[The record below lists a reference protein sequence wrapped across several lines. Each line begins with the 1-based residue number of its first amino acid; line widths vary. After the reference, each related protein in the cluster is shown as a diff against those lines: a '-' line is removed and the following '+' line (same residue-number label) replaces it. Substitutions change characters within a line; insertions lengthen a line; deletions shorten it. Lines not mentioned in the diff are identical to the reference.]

1 MTGRAEGMEEQ
12 LTDDQSHYEISLTA
26 GQAFV
31 AFVLMLLSLA
41 ASFAFGL
48 TIGRGQLDEKLA
60 GKKDSAVEARVVPVP
75 APAKKD
81 EVAVADDDFK
91 APEPKAAAA
100 PAAPVI
106 TEEPKP
112 KPVQPAAAKVETPK
126 VVAAAPKVE
135 TPKPAAA
142 NPAYAQLLST
152 SDQKTAEALAA
163 KLIDGGFTSAYVE
176 RGTTDK
182 GMVYRVRVK
191 FPSDSEARVAE
202 ARLKSYS
209 KDVWITAR

>member
-1 MTGRAEGMEEQ
+1 MEEQ

-48 TIGRGQLDEKLA
+48 TIGKGQLDEKLA
-60 GKKDSAVEARVVPVP
+60 GKKDAAIEARVVPMPAAP

-81 EVAVADDDFK
+81 EIAVADDDFK
-91 APEPKAAAA
+91 TAPVSTVISEETAKPA
-100 PAAPVI
+100 PAKIEKAPVVRGFS
-106 TEEPKP
+106 PS
-112 KPVQPAAAKVETPK
+112 PAVPPSGTVATTPQ
-126 VVAAAPKVE
+126 
-135 TPKPAAA
+135 PKPAAA
-142 NPAYAQLLST
+142 ATNPAYAQLLST
-152 SDQKTAEALAA
+152 SDQKTAEGLAA
-163 KLIDGGFTSAYVE
+163 KLIDNGFTSAYVE
-176 RGTTDK
+176 RGTTPK
-182 GMVYRVRVK
+182 GNVYRVRVK
-191 FPSDSEARVAE
+191 FPSDAEARVAE

>member
-1 MTGRAEGMEEQ
+1 MEE
-12 LTDDQSHYEISLTA
+12 LTDGQSHYEISLTA

-48 TIGRGQLDEKLA
+48 TIGKGQLEEKLA
-60 GKKDSAVEARVVPVP
+60 GVAKKDTVTEARVIPMP
-75 APAKKD
+75 APKKD

-91 APEPKAAAA
+91 APA
-100 PAAPVI
+100 PAVPAPVI
-106 TEEPKP
+106 TET
-112 KPVQPAAAKVETPK
+112 PA
-126 VVAAAPKVE
+126 
-135 TPKPAAA
+135 PKPAPVAAKPAVVPTPAPKKVDA
-142 NPAYAQLLST
+142 NPAFAQLLST

-176 RGTTDK
+176 RSTTEK

-191 FPSDSEARVAE
+191 FPSDTEAHVAE
-202 ARLKSYS
+202 ARLKTYS
-209 KDVWITAR
+209 KDVWITR

>member
-1 MTGRAEGMEEQ
+1 MEEQ

-48 TIGRGQLDEKLA
+48 TIGKGQLEEKLA
-60 GKKDSAVEARVVPVP
+60 GKKDAPTVSETRVLPMP
-75 APAKKD
+75 ASKKD
-81 EVAVADDDFK
+81 EIAVADDDFK
-91 APEPKAAAA
+91 SA
-100 PAAPVI
+100 PASTI
-106 TEEPKP
+106 TEA
-112 KPVQPAAAKVETPK
+112 PAPAAKVEVAKAETPK
-126 VVAAAPKVE
+126 VEMPKAETTKRAPKPVAAPVN
-135 TPKPAAA
+135 T

-152 SDQKTAEALAA
+152 SDQKTAESLAA

-191 FPSDSEARVAE
+191 FPSDADAHVAE
-202 ARLKSYS
+202 ARLKTYS
-209 KDVWITAR
+209 KDVWITR